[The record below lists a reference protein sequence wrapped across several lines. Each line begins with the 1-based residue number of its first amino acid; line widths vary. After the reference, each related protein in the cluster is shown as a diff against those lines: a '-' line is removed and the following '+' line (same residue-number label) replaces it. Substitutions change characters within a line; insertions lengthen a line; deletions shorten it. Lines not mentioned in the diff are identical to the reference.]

1 MNLHRY
7 LNTHYFYFVFPYF
20 KFYKYF
26 CQIIKLVFSLPSRFL
41 FFSAVNLSVFSFSVT
56 PEMLFFQNLKLWQ
69 LTPRP
74 FGITLLNVSSGCA
87 ALWFAVCARGGAARR
102 ARECTVGGAAGAARP
117 CILQQQ
123 NKKRCAVAVRRSR
136 TYVDRLLICSADGSL
151 PDPLFPGFFRSLSL
165 G

>member
-1 MNLHRY
+1 MIWGFHGRKSVFQHMIIDFVFKYEINMNLHRY
-7 LNTHYFYFVFPYF
+7 LNSHYFYFVFPYF

-41 FFSAVNLSVFSFSVT
+41 FISAVNLSVFSFSVT

-87 ALWFAVCARGGAARR
+87 ALWFAACARDEAARR
-102 ARECTVGGAAGAARP
+102 ARECAVGGGE
-117 CILQQQ
+117 
-123 NKKRCAVAVRRSR
+123 RRLGDQHHNSR
-136 TYVDRLLICSADGSL
+136 R
-151 PDPLFPGFFRSLSL
+151 
-165 G
+165 